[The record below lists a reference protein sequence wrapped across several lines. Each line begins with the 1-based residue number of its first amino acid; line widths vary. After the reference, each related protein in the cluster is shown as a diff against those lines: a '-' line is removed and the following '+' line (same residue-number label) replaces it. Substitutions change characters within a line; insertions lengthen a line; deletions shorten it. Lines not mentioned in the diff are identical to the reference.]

1 MNFLIYLISSA
12 TSLIGSQMQSLIIP
26 IYILNITNS
35 GMQMSK
41 AATSFLIIRL
51 LVTPFSGVLADRFNR
66 KYIMITSDICSF
78 LVVGTFVLFTSL
90 SPDTIIFM
98 QCILVAISAV
108 FSSASSA
115 IFSELTFKQS
125 IEKCNSIYGS
135 MINFTYIFTP
145 GIALS
150 LYNFTSLKFIFI
162 LNAVTFLLSASL
174 EALLAYIPQDRKFS
188 KSDLSLKEMISSY
201 TPVISYLM
209 ERREILGVFS
219 FAVLLNFFYNPVL
232 VIFIPYFILK
242 VLNLENTYIGYF
254 ESLWGGGLLLGSLLL
269 VRYIKRYSFRGRI
282 ALFLIGQFSIFV
294 FLFTGNTLIPL
305 NIYLIV
311 AGVFVAICG
320 LLNTFVNT
328 PLFSYLHIVVDSHIK
343 GRFFSFL
350 QIFLQGLTPLSY
362 MLLGLIIDKFN
373 NISMIISLT
382 SIVYIVG
389 TFLYFHRSSIGR
401 NYILSNENIT

>member
-12 TSLIGSQMQSLIIP
+12 TSLIGSQMQSIIIP

-41 AATSFLIIRL
+41 AATSFLVIRL
-51 LVTPFSGVLADRFNR
+51 LVTPFSGILADRFNR
-66 KYIMITSDICSF
+66 KHIMIISDICSF
-78 LVVGTFVLFTSL
+78 LVVGGFVSFISL
-90 SPDTIIFM
+90 TPDTIIFM

-115 IFSELTFKQS
+115 IFSELTFKGS
-125 IEKCNSIYGS
+125 IERCNSVYGS

-145 GIALS
+145 VVALS
-150 LYNFTSLKFIFI
+150 LYNFTSLKFIFT
-162 LNAVTFLLSASL
+162 LNAVTFLLSACL
-174 EALLAYIPQDRKFS
+174 ESLLAYTFQERKLSRSNF
-188 KSDLSLKEMISSY
+188 SLKELTTSY
-201 TPVISYLM
+201 TPVINYLM
-209 ERREILGVFS
+209 AKREILGVFS

-242 VLNLENTYIGYF
+242 VLNLENTYVGYF

-269 VRYIKRYSFRGRI
+269 VKYIKRYNFRSKI
-282 ALFLIGQFSIFV
+282 ALFLIGQLTIFV
-294 FLFTGNTLIPL
+294 FFFTGNNLMPL
-305 NIYLIV
+305 NIYLV
-311 AGVFVAICG
+311 AAGLLTVICA

-350 QIFLQGLTPLSY
+350 QIFLQGITPLSY
-362 MLLGLIIDKFN
+362 MLLGLILDRFT
-373 NISMIISLT
+373 NISIAISLT
-382 SIVYIVG
+382 SIVYIIAI
-389 TFLYFHRSSIGR
+389 FLYFHRSPIGR
-401 NYILSNENIT
+401 SYLLSNET

>member
-12 TSLIGSQMQSLIIP
+12 TSIIGSQMQSLIIP

-90 SPDTIIFM
+90 SPYTIIFM

-145 GIALS
+145 VIALS

-174 EALLAYIPQDRKFS
+174 EVLLAYIPQDRKVS
-188 KSDLSLKEMISSY
+188 KSDFSLKEMISSY

-209 ERREILGVFS
+209 EKREILGVFS

-242 VLNLENTYIGYF
+242 VLNLENTYVGYF
-254 ESLWGGGLLLGSLLL
+254 ESLWGGGLLLGSLIL
-269 VRYIKRYSFRGRI
+269 VRYIKRYSFRNRI

-401 NYILSNENIT
+401 NYILSNESQS